1 MFNSSTGKEFTLTKV
16 LFMANA
22 NRNIVSEIRLKAS
35 ECSFSDDGDKRHIF
49 KKNGEI
55 LATARQGVNN
65 SELFVFDKLVV
76 IREATATTT
85 EQYLNN
91 DSQPSAASK
100 LLHAHRRLGHLNFD
114 SLRKMLNMTAS
125 RDHPRCDACELT
137 KATQAKMQKVTSR
150 PKAPRILHTIHSDI
164 GFGANSEYIFQVVV
178 DEYSRRGFYHELK
191 SKDEALPKLMELVR
205 KMENDKAPLKVA
217 FWVTDLDSVYTSK
230 AADAFRK
237 EQGIEHITK
246 GPYRHETLIERYMR
260 TLGEKGNASMALG
273 NAPKK
278 EKGNAFQ
285 HTNYCMINS
294 PHSSLGGASPI
305 SQWHG
310 VKMKPS
316 SRLDKGVLFCLAFG
330 KIYDGQGR
338 RKGDYKAFPSIYVGI
353 DMNSNGYRLR
363 SLKNGKIYSCNDVV
377 FVMDS
382 VGNLTFPYRTSIP
395 SGMTP
400 IDNDIAD
407 YRPVVLDHNSEDF
420 SDQFLHQDNGDD
432 DGDVE
437 EPAPVRSSTRARE
450 LSSKALENIANSG
463 SFLFEQDPRTWP
475 EALQQKDANEWIK
488 AGAEE
493 QKNHVGGSE
502 PTWVLVDRNRAR
514 GKKIFK
520 ERTVF
525 KKKML
530 PPDEANPHGRID
542 RFKVRSTI
550 AAFTRMLVNG
560 VDYREKYAATPKWI
574 TTRFM
579 LAMAAHFDLE
589 IELNDVKA
597 FFLTAS
603 LEPGE
608 EICMEQPE
616 MFHNGNHEQ
625 ICKLV
630 KAMYGLPQASH
641 HAQQKMIDNFK
652 RDSIIQTKSDRA
664 VFLMDKEKGDAVKT
678 AANVHVDD
686 SLAVGSQHGLDKIR
700 KSMAR
705 VFELKTTRNPTLV
718 VGVQIERVRSVK
730 WLKIHLE
737 GYVINLLG
745 KYNMLDSKI
754 ASTPMDAGIM
764 KEKVE
769 PCATVDTKQDLQDR
783 REFQEVYGSLL
794 WLVIKCRPDL
804 FMVINYFGRCLK
816 TARARELR
824 LIKGQPLRYLNGTRN
839 YGLVYCSGGK
849 ASLNGASDADFAGD
863 PTTSRSTI
871 GGYIK
876 FGEYGL
882 IYAKSSLQRKVM
894 TSTGHSET
902 AALESFCKENKALKV
917 LAAEFG
923 LQLGATACGVDN
935 AGVVK
940 QAINAM
946 SSAQAKHYRVEQ
958 AFIRENVSDGLV
970 RLENVASEE
979 NAADFFT
986 KALGAKLFIKHRLVI
1001 MGPQEKP
1008 REI

>member
-1 MFNSSTGKEFTLTKV
+1 
-16 LFMANA
+16 
-22 NRNIVSEIRLKAS
+22 
-35 ECSFSDDGDKRHIF
+35 
-49 KKNGEI
+49 
-55 LATARQGVNN
+55 
-65 SELFVFDKLVV
+65 
-76 IREATATTT
+76 
-85 EQYLNN
+85 
-91 DSQPSAASK
+91 
-100 LLHAHRRLGHLNFD
+100 
-114 SLRKMLNMTAS
+114 
-125 RDHPRCDACELT
+125 
-137 KATQAKMQKVTSR
+137 
-150 PKAPRILHTIHSDI
+150 
-164 GFGANSEYIFQVVV
+164 
-178 DEYSRRGFYHELK
+178 
-191 SKDEALPKLMELVR
+191 
-205 KMENDKAPLKVA
+205 
-217 FWVTDLDSVYTSK
+217 
-230 AADAFRK
+230 
-237 EQGIEHITK
+237 
-246 GPYRHETLIERYMR
+246 
-260 TLGEKGNASMALG
+260 
-273 NAPKK
+273 
-278 EKGNAFQ
+278 
-285 HTNYCMINS
+285 
-294 PHSSLGGASPI
+294 
-305 SQWHG
+305 
-310 VKMKPS
+310 
-316 SRLDKGVLFCLAFG
+316 
-330 KIYDGQGR
+330 
-338 RKGDYKAFPSIYVGI
+338 
-353 DMNSNGYRLR
+353 
-363 SLKNGKIYSCNDVV
+363 
-377 FVMDS
+377 
-382 VGNLTFPYRTSIP
+382 
-395 SGMTP
+395 
-400 IDNDIAD
+400 
-407 YRPVVLDHNSEDF
+407 
-420 SDQFLHQDNGDD
+420 
-432 DGDVE
+432 
-437 EPAPVRSSTRARE
+437 
-450 LSSKALENIANSG
+450 
-463 SFLFEQDPRTWP
+463 
-475 EALQQKDANEWIK
+475 
-488 AGAEE
+488 
-493 QKNHVGGSE
+493 
-502 PTWVLVDRNRAR
+502 
-514 GKKIFK
+514 
-520 ERTVF
+520 
-525 KKKML
+525 
-530 PPDEANPHGRID
+530 
-542 RFKVRSTI
+542 
-550 AAFTRMLVNG
+550 
-560 VDYREKYAATPKWI
+560 
-574 TTRFM
+574 
-579 LAMAAHFDLE
+579 
-589 IELNDVKA
+589 
-597 FFLTAS
+597 
-603 LEPGE
+603 
-608 EICMEQPE
+608 
-616 MFHNGNHEQ
+616 
-625 ICKLV
+625 
-630 KAMYGLPQASH
+630 
-641 HAQQKMIDNFK
+641 
-652 RDSIIQTKSDRA
+652 
-664 VFLMDKEKGDAVKT
+664 MDKEKGDAVKT

-804 FMVINYFGRCLK
+804 FMVINYFGRYLK

-923 LQLGATACGVDN
+923 LQLGATACDVDN

-970 RLENVASEE
+970 RLENVASED